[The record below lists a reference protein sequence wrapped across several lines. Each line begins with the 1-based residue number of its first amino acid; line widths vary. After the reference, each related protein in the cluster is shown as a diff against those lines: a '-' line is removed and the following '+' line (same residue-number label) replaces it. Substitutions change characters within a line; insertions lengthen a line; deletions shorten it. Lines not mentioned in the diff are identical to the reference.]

1 VTVPPLGVLVAR
13 SAGSVLHSQ
22 VGSGKDGA
30 FALRARFFAVRLQ
43 GSLRTAPAPLG
54 VFGGSAGSV
63 LRSQGTLGPAE
74 LSRYRAR
81 GIRMSTFLCS
91 LRPEPAAASW
101 RRRKPLEK
109 VRRSGCPNGA
119 LHTSPG

>member
-1 VTVPPLGVLVAR
+1 MTVPPLGVLVAR
-13 SAGSVLHSQ
+13 SAGSVLRSQ
-22 VGSGKDGA
+22 VGSGKDGV

-91 LRPEPAAASW
+91 LRPEPAAAGLIEGLS
-101 RRRKPLEK
+101 LY
-109 VRRSGCPNGA
+109 GG
-119 LHTSPG
+119 G

>member
-54 VFGGSAGSV
+54 VLVARSAGSVLHSQGSSGKDGAFALRARFFAVRLQGSLRTAPAPLGVFGGSAG
-63 LRSQGTLGPAE
+63 
-74 LSRYRAR
+74 
-81 GIRMSTFLCS
+81 
-91 LRPEPAAASW
+91 
-101 RRRKPLEK
+101 
-109 VRRSGCPNGA
+109 
-119 LHTSPG
+119 

>member
-22 VGSGKDGA
+22 VGSGKDGV

-54 VFGGSAGSV
+54 VLVARSAGSV

-81 GIRMSTFLCS
+81 GIRMSTFQCS
-91 LRPEPAAASW
+91 LRPDPAAAAA
-101 RRRKPLEK
+101 
-109 VRRSGCPNGA
+109 G
-119 LHTSPG
+119 